1 MKEAIKKG
9 RPSPTELVPDTV
21 LRHFLYKSKAHV
33 QFVMSAYAPDFT
45 SLTRH
50 RRYALSLIELWLT
63 AYTKSSRLIS
73 TYNSLH
79 ESVHARNTHVK
90 IHYGT
95 SKSASAFAWVTPIF
109 EFYCVAGPDA
119 TRTALSQG
127 ANKIRQWVQKE
138 EERLFIIGGAVSFI
152 SSLLKATVVLTCSR
166 YFEEHNKLSGISE
179 FIR

>member
-1 MKEAIKKG
+1 MRKSGSLNIMKESIKKG
-9 RPSPTELVPDTV
+9 RPSPTDIVPDTV

-50 RRYALSLIELWLT
+50 RRYALYLMEETNWLLLLSLP
-63 AYTKSSRLIS
+63 RLIS

-95 SKSASAFAWVTPIF
+95 SKSASVFAWVTPIF
-109 EFYCVAGPDA
+109 ELYCVAGPDA
-119 TRTALSQG
+119 TRTPISQG

-138 EERLFIIGGAVSFI
+138 EERLFIIGGAVSSIFHD
-152 SSLLKATVVLTCSR
+152 LKDKRCS
-166 YFEEHNKLSGISE
+166 NML
-179 FIR
+179 